1 MPTTLPISHKNI
13 GKTYGVWGLGVSG
26 TSIVRYL
33 LAHGAHV
40 IALEKNSVPNAPF
53 FAQNNIRIF
62 RDPDERQQFFD
73 ACDVIVPSPGIDL
86 RPYPQILPKIIAEID
101 LFQAAW
107 HKPIVGITGTLG
119 KTSITHLLSTLLTTA
134 GKRVATGGNIGI
146 GMLDLVPVQDEHDYA
161 VLELSSFQL
170 DHAKKIAPHL
180 AILTNI
186 FENHLDRHGSLEA
199 YIAAKT
205 NIFASQNRAD
215 IALAPLSLAEHIRAD
230 KQFAHRPFAWFS
242 MDMPTTEEKK
252 HILEHDTCFIATN
265 SGFERVEG
273 DKKTL
278 FFPKAAIP
286 AVSFVQNWLVL
297 AAACDLLAPEL
308 GIDAQALITRAAPVL
323 AIPHN
328 RLEFV
333 ATIDGVD
340 YFNDSKSTIMQ
351 ATIAAVHERAPQP
364 VILLLGGLSKG
375 VDRLPYLTE
384 LAPVLHVICFGGEAD
399 QLAAACARAEI
410 PAIACAQLEP
420 ALETAR
426 KLAQPGE
433 CVLFS
438 PGGASFDLF
447 RNYEERGAHF
457 VHLVN
462 RFGAEKNN

>member
-1 MPTTLPISHKNI
+1 MPIPPNNTS
-13 GKTYGVWGLGVSG
+13 KTYGVWGLGVSG

-33 LAHGAHV
+33 LTHGAHV

-53 FAQNNIRIF
+53 FAQNNIRIL

-73 ACDVIVPSPGIDL
+73 ACDVIIPSPGIDL
-86 RPYPQILPKIIAEID
+86 RPYAQIFPKITAEID

-107 HKPIVGITGTLG
+107 RKPIIGITGTLG

-134 GKRVATGGNIGI
+134 GRRVATGGNIGI
-146 GMLDLVPVQDEHDYA
+146 GMLDLVPVQDEHDCA

-170 DHAKKIAPHL
+170 DYAKKIAPHL

-186 FENHLDRHGSLEA
+186 FENHLDRHGSLGA
-199 YIAAKT
+199 YIAAKA
-205 NIFASQNRAD
+205 NIFACQGPTD
-215 IALAPLSLAEHIRAD
+215 IALAPLSLAGHIRAD
-230 KQFAHRPFAWFS
+230 ARFATKRFAWFS
-242 MDMPTTEEKK
+242 MTAPTEEEKK
-252 HILEHDTCFIATN
+252 YILDHDSCFVATDA
-265 SGFERVEG
+265 GFEQVEG
-273 DKKTL
+273 SKKTL

-286 AVSFVQNWLVL
+286 PISFVQNWLVL
-297 AAACDLLAPEL
+297 TATCNLLGLDTETL
-308 GIDAQALITRAAPVL
+308 VKKAAPAL

-328 RLEFV
+328 RLEYV
-333 ATIDGVD
+333 ATVDGVD

-351 ATIAAVHERAPQP
+351 ATIAAVRERAPQP

-375 VDRLPYLTE
+375 VDRLPYLTD

-399 QLAAACARAEI
+399 QLAAACAQAEI
-410 PAIACAQLEP
+410 PAIACAHLEP
-420 ALETAR
+420 ALEAAR

-447 RNYEERGAHF
+447 RNYEERGTYF

-462 RFGAEKNN
+462 RLGTASGR